1 MALVHLRQRNLPED
15 RASLYRE
22 CVEILLARWELRGKE
37 ETEYQTWGLRNIGTE
52 NAITVAVY
60 KTPTVLAREPET
72 GATLLAE
79 GLLEG

>member
-1 MALVHLRQRNLPED
+1 MTTTR
-15 RASLYRE
+15 
-22 CVEILLARWELRGKE
+22 
-37 ETEYQTWGLRNIGTE
+37 GLRNIGTE